1 MTWSHPTLIDA
12 ADKLAADP
20 IATVDSWWFTTK
32 LHTDEAIYWVKI
44 HTMAMQGTCHSTV
57 SLLQE
62 PDGHS
67 STKQTTESLDTV
79 TLPGAPLDARTSIL
93 TISGDLDE
101 LQISGATDTASV
113 QLTLQREE
121 PVLYN
126 GGSGLFP
133 LFGGMNGQ
141 YALPGLTTSGTVT
154 VDGTTHQ
161 IGGRTWFD
169 RQWGTPGSEPSRTT
183 WLGLDLGAGRYLSIW
198 DTVGDGTSWLTELKA
213 DGTHTLTRA
222 HRTEQASG
230 HWQLTAPSLDASLTI
245 THRGLPD
252 SHDGLYAGICTVIG
266 TLQGQPIAG
275 HGYTDV
281 FA

>member
-20 IATVDSWWFTTK
+20 TATVDSWWFTTK
-32 LHTDEAIYWVKI
+32 LHTDETVYWVKI
-44 HTMAMQGTCHSTV
+44 HTMGMQGTCHSTV

-62 PDGHS
+62 PEGHS
-67 STKQTTESLDTV
+67 STKQITESLDAV

-93 TISGDLDE
+93 TISGDLDD
-101 LQISGATDTASV
+101 LQSSGATDTASV

-126 GGSGLFP
+126 SGSGLFP

-141 YALPGLTTSGTVT
+141 YALPGLTTSGSIT

-169 RQWGTPGSEPSRTT
+169 RQWGTPSSEPSRTT
-183 WLGLDLGAGRYLSIW
+183 WLGLDSERAGTRAS
-198 DTVGDGTSWLTELKA
+198 GTPSETAPPGSPHSKRTA
-213 DGTHTLTRA
+213 HTLTRA

-252 SHDGLYAGICTVIG
+252 SHDGLYAGPSTVTG
-266 TLQGQPIAG
+266 TLEGQPIAG
-275 HGYTDV
+275 HGYADV

>member
-20 IATVDSWWFTTK
+20 TATVDSWWFTTK
-32 LHTDEAIYWVKI
+32 LHTDETVYWVKI
-44 HTMAMQGTCHSTV
+44 HTMGMQGTCHSTV

-62 PDGHS
+62 PEGHS
-67 STKQTTESLDTV
+67 STKQITESLDAV

-93 TISGDLDE
+93 TISGDLDD

-126 GGSGLFP
+126 SGSGLFP

-141 YALPGLTTSGTVT
+141 YALPGLTTSGSIT

-169 RQWGTPGSEPSRTT
+169 RQWGTPPAASPRAPPGSASTRSGPVLEH
-183 WLGLDLGAGRYLSIW
+183 LGHHRRRHLL
-198 DTVGDGTSWLTELKA
+198 
-213 DGTHTLTRA
+213 A
-222 HRTEQASG
+222 HRTQSGRHTPSPALTVPSRQAATGS
-230 HWQLTAPSLDASLTI
+230 
-245 THRGLPD
+245 
-252 SHDGLYAGICTVIG
+252 
-266 TLQGQPIAG
+266 
-275 HGYTDV
+275 
-281 FA
+281 